1 VAWGRAEAC
10 TLHPKDATPVGPHS
24 QSLPLM
30 QAGDIS
36 EPEMFRT
43 FNMGIGMVLVVRPGD
58 ADTVRQLESSAVVL
72 GKVVQGEGVQF

>member
-1 VAWGRAEAC
+1 
-10 TLHPKDATPVGPHS
+10 
-24 QSLPLM
+24 M